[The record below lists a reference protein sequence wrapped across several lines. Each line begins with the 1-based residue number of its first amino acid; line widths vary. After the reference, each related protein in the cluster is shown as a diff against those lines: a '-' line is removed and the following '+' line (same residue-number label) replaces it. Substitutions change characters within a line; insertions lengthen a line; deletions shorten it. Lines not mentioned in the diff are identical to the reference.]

1 MSEKPPK
8 YYIGKNGYVAEQVI
22 YGFSCSWN
30 VGNSV
35 TYLLRAG
42 KKTEK
47 GMTDLEKHLEDLEK
61 AIDHIEYEIKWLKK
75 DFELKKKKK

>member
-1 MSEKPPK
+1 MIRTTPD
-8 YYIGKNGYVAEQVI
+8 YYVGKNGYVAEQVV
-22 YGFSCSWN
+22 YGFNCTWN
-30 VGNSV
+30 VGNAV

-61 AIDHIEYEIKWLKK
+61 AIHHLQYEIKNLKTENK
-75 DFELKKKKK
+75 I